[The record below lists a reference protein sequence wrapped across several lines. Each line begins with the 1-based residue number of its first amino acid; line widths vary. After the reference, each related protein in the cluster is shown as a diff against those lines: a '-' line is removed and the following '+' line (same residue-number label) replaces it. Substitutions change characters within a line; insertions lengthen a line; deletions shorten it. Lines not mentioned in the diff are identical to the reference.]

1 MFVEEM
7 IGAGGEWGNR
17 LTLFATGLVACS
29 ESACG
34 GEGGKRNAGVING
47 KCGGAGFRT
56 CGACCGLS
64 ASGALTS
71 VFKGGERGGLTK
83 FNCPG
88 MLDLD
93 DLTVNHR
100 SALLLETVVG
110 LCLGR
115 LVELAYQSL
124 LVMEAY
130 IEAVAVLA

>member
-1 MFVEEM
+1 M
-7 IGAGGEWGNR
+7 
-17 LTLFATGLVACS
+17 C
-29 ESACG
+29 
-34 GEGGKRNAGVING
+34 
-47 KCGGAGFRT
+47 
-56 CGACCGLS
+56 ACCGLS

-88 MLDLD
+88 MLDLRCAGID

-115 LVELAYQSL
+115 LVEFAYQSL
-124 LVMEAY
+124 LGVKEAY
-130 IEAVAVLA
+130 IEAVAALA